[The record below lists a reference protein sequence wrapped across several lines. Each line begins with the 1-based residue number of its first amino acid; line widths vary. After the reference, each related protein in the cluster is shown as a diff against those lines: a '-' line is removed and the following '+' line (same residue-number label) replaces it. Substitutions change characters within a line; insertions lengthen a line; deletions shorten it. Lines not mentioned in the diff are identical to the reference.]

1 MRDRI
6 EEAFEVDGYDQ
17 LEVFAERRHSSE
29 VSVAEGE
36 IEAQESE
43 DSRGIGVRALRD
55 GTVGFAYT
63 TRPDR
68 IRRTAERAVD
78 LARLS
83 QFRTISFPIGS
94 DDTGYPEELGEI
106 RADRVENMEQ
116 PELTEMVSD
125 ALEETYFSSGG
136 YTATAGRT
144 WLVNSNGVD
153 RSVAETLTSGYLTAT
168 EEGLSRYWFDAARD
182 VLDPRDIA
190 AKAHDLL
197 ERSRDPTTIEA
208 GEYDVVLTPY
218 AQYQLFDQLLFP
230 AFDADR
236 VQRGK
241 SVLEDRM
248 DEQVAAETFSLVDD
262 GTLEGGLRTRGFDRE
277 GTPHQRTPLI
287 DDGQLLSFLYDVQ
300 RAEKKGIASTGNASG
315 GYSETP
321 HIEPTNMVV
330 EGETGQ
336 RPDDCVRIHSFAG
349 VHTAE
354 PTSGDFTLNVTTGF
368 RRDQEG
374 ERAVEQAM
382 LSSNIFDLLE
392 SFSHMYG
399 DRRTIDSLTTRSAVF
414 RDLEI
419 VT

>member
-6 EEAFEVDGYDQ
+6 EEAFEAEGYDQ

-29 VSVAEGE
+29 VSVAEDE
-36 IEAQESE
+36 IEAQES
-43 DSRGIGVRALRD
+43 DASRGIGVRALCD

-68 IRRTAERAVD
+68 IRETADRAID

-83 QFRTISFPIGS
+83 QFRTISFPIAS
-94 DDTGYPEELGEI
+94 DDVGYPDDLGEVHS
-106 RADRVENMEQ
+106 DRVANIEQ
-116 PELTEMVSD
+116 PELTEMVSE
-125 ALEETYFSSGG
+125 ALEGAYFSSGG

-153 RSVAETLTSGYLTAT
+153 RSVSETLTSGYLTAT
-168 EEGLSRYWFDAARD
+168 EEGMSRYWFDAARD
-182 VLDPRDIA
+182 VLDPREIA
-190 AKAHDLL
+190 SSARDLL

-262 GTLEGGLRTRGFDRE
+262 GTRKGGLRTRGFDRE

-287 DDGQLLSFLYDVQ
+287 EDGQLLSFLYDVQ

-330 EGETGQ
+330 EGERGQ
-336 RPDDCVRIHSFAG
+336 RPDDCVIIHSFAG

-354 PTSGDFTLNVTTGF
+354 PTSGDFTLNITTGF
-368 RRDQEG
+368 RRDADG
-374 ERAVEQAM
+374 ERAIEQAM
-382 LSSNIFDLLE
+382 LSSNIFDLLG
-392 SFSHMYG
+392 SFSHMCG
-399 DRRTIDSLTTRSAVF
+399 DSRTIDSLTTRSAVF
-414 RDLEI
+414 TDCEI

>member
-1 MRDRI
+1 MRDRL
-6 EEAFEVDGYDQ
+6 EDAFEVEGFDQ
-17 LEVFAERRHSSE
+17 LEVFAERRHTAE

-36 IEAQESE
+36 IEAQEAE
-43 DSRGIGVRALRD
+43 DSRGIGVRALCD

-68 IRRTAERAVD
+68 IEETARRAVD

-83 QFRTISFPIGS
+83 QFRTISFPIDSNDITYAG
-94 DDTGYPEELGEI
+94 DLGTI
-106 RADRVENMEQ
+106 RSDRVAKMEQ

-125 ALEETYFSSGG
+125 ALDEAYFSSGG
-136 YTATAGRT
+136 YTATSGRT

-168 EEGLSRYWFDAARD
+168 GEGMSRFWFDAARD
-182 VLDPRDIA
+182 VLDPRAIA
-190 AKAHDLL
+190 VNARDLL
-197 ERSRDPTTIEA
+197 ERSQDPTTIE
-208 GEYDVVLTPY
+208 GGQYDVVLTPY

-262 GTLEGGLRTRGFDRE
+262 GTLQGGLRTRGFDRE
-277 GTPHQRTPLI
+277 GTPHQRTPVI
-287 DDGQLLSFLYDVQ
+287 EDGQLLSFLYDVQ
-300 RAEKKGIASTGNASG
+300 RAEKQGIASTGNASG

-330 EGETGQ
+330 EAETGE
-336 RPDDCVRIHSFAG
+336 RPEDCMVIHSFAG

-354 PTSGDFTLNVTTGF
+354 PTSGDFTLNVTAGF
-368 RRDQEG
+368 HRDDAG
-374 ERAVEQAM
+374 ERAVEQIM
-382 LSSNIFDLLE
+382 LSGNIFDLLS
-392 SFSHMYG
+392 SFSHTYG
-399 DRRTIDSLTTRSAVF
+399 DRRTIDALTTRPAVF
-414 RDLEI
+414 TDCEI